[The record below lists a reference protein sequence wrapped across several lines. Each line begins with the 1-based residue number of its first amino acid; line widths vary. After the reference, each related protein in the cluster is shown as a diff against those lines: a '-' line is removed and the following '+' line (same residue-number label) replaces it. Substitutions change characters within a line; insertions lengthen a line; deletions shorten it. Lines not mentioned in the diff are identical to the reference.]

1 MGDQFRNLLLD
12 CLQAHPTRENCMI
25 VSMTGFG
32 DATAER
38 DGTHYAVEIRS
49 LNNRFFK
56 VIIKLPETVSGLEP
70 ELESTLRESLG
81 RGSITYIL
89 KMRSDSAE
97 AAYHINTQ
105 ALQAYLAQLQA
116 IKGLDGHIQIDLG
129 ALLQLPGVCQE
140 PRDETDEIARHGPT
154 IQELSRKAI
163 AKLDAM
169 RRREG
174 EALFKEL
181 MKHVNGI
188 AAHLKEIQIR
198 APFVIEDYH
207 RRLSQRVSQLMAK
220 AELQVNQNDLIKEV
234 AVFSERA
241 DIAEEIQRLTSHL
254 DAFEQSCKTGEH
266 AGRKLDFIAQEMLRE
281 ANTIASKAND
291 AQIAR
296 HIVEIKGAI
305 DRLKEQVQNVE

>member
-1 MGDQFRNLLLD
+1 
-12 CLQAHPTRENCMI
+12 MI

-38 DGTHYAVEIRS
+38 EGTHYAVEIRS

-56 VIIKLPETVSGLEP
+56 PVIKLPEAISGLEP
-70 ELESTLRESLG
+70 ELESMLRESLG

-97 AAYHINTQ
+97 AAYHINTH
-105 ALQAYLAQLQA
+105 ALKAYLEQLREV
-116 IKGLDGHIQIDLG
+116 KGLHDFVQIDLAG
-129 ALLQLPGVCQE
+129 LMQLPGVCQE
-140 PRDETDEIARHGPT
+140 PRDETDEIARHGPVVR
-154 IQELSRKAI
+154 ELTTRAI
-163 AKLDAM
+163 VKLDAM

-174 EALFKEL
+174 EGLFAEL
-181 MKHVNGI
+181 MKHVNLI
-188 AAHLKEIQIR
+188 ATSLKEIGAR

-207 RRLSQRVSQLMAK
+207 RRLSQRVNQLTAK
-220 AELQVNQNDLIKEV
+220 AELHVDQNDLIKEV
-234 AVFSERA
+234 AVFAERA

-254 DAFEQSCKTGEH
+254 DAFEQACRTGEH

-281 ANTIASKAND
+281 ANTIGSKAND
-291 AQIAR
+291 ATIAR

-305 DRLKEQVQNVE
+305 DRVKEQVQNVE